1 MAAALRILDE
11 DETTVITTKN
21 LGSINTPGSSSEVQL
36 FVDNFGDQT
45 AEDVTVT
52 ITAVGTNDGDD
63 YAQIALDSGG
73 SPGTWGTSDLSL
85 GDIAASSDSPFWV
98 RVILPTGLTA
108 DQNPRR
114 FEIDAEGFTV

>member
-1 MAAALRILDE
+1 
-11 DETTVITTKN
+11 
-21 LGSINTPGSSSEVQL
+21 VQL